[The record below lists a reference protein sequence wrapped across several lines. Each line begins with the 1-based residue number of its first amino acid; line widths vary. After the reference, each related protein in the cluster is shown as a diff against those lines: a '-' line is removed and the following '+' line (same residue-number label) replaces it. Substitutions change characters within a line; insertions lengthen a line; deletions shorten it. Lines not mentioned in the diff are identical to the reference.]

1 MSSKVISKTQIIEE
15 MMCFKSSFEK
25 VLYSKDYRL
34 YWNGE
39 EELASF
45 TATDAK
51 QYLDTFLKFY
61 KEHHCDCMSCS
72 SIIKI
77 NKNSIFVNKYFKMH
91 SFINEM
97 LSLFDDVKCY
107 SSAINGENEFVR
119 SPFI

>member
-1 MSSKVISKTQIIEE
+1 MSSKVISKTQIVEE

-25 VLYSKDYRL
+25 VLYNKDYRL

-39 EELASF
+39 EELPTF

-51 QYLDTFLKFY
+51 QYLYTFLKVY
-61 KEHHCDCMSCS
+61 KEHHYDFLSCG
-72 SIIKI
+72 IIKI
-77 NKNSIFVNKYFKMH
+77 NKNSIFVDKYFEMH

-97 LSLFDDVKCY
+97 LSLFDNAKCFAN
-107 SSAINGENEFVR
+107 AIHKDNEFIT